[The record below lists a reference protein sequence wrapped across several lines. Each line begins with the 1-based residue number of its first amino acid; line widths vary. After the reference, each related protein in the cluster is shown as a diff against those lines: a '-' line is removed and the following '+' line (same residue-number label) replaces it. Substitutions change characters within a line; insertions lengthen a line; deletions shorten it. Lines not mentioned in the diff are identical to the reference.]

1 MNKKSDFVTN
11 LGLLSPLGKYVDFTD
26 KEQQVRYYVHTMLR
40 RMMKAIKLKGLP
52 ETIPERNVKLQ
63 LFCNGNIVITDKDLP
78 GLYSFTGGWGG
89 EPNAYYLPTQ
99 YIVANPYLKYNK
111 VLTIGEDCVMIK
123 NDSMYQGLL
132 PMFNRYATLLVEN
145 DITIKIA
152 EINSRLTSLIS
163 SDDDVAYNSAV
174 EYLKKVE
181 KGELGIIAE
190 SPFLNGIKTQPV
202 TSAGYS
208 NFITQLIEL
217 EQYWKASW
225 FNDIG
230 INANYNMKREAIGA
244 NESQMNSDSLLP
256 LIDDMFDC
264 WAEGF
269 NEVNEKYG
277 TNITVEFDSSW
288 ANRQEQEELELNAME
303 AEVEN
308 LECEDKQEEKK
319 ETEEVEEKEE
329 KEDDKEENSD

>member
-11 LGLLSPLGKYVDFTD
+11 LGLVSPLGKYVDFTD
-26 KEQQVRYYVHTMLR
+26 KEAQVKYYVHTMLR
-40 RMMKAIKLKGLP
+40 RMMKTIKINNLP

-63 LFCNGNIVITDKDLP
+63 LYCNGNVVITNEDLP
-78 GLYSFTGGWGG
+78 ALYSFTGGWGG
-89 EPNAYYLPTQ
+89 DPNPYYLPNQ
-99 YIVANPYLKYNK
+99 YIVDNPYLKYNK
-111 VLTIGEDCVMIK
+111 VLTIGDNCVMIK
-123 NDSMYQGLL
+123 NDSMYQGML

-181 KGELGIIAE
+181 KGEIGIIAE

-230 INANYNMKREAIGA
+230 INANYNMKREAINA

-256 LIDDMFDC
+256 LIDDIFDC
-264 WAEGF
+264 WTEGF
-269 NEVNEKYG
+269 NAVNNKYG

-288 ANRQEQEELELNAME
+288 ANRHELEKLSIDSME
-303 AEVEN
+303 AEVESMKD
-308 LECEDKQEEKK
+308 EDKQEKQK
-319 ETEEVEEKEE
+319 EAEEKEE
-329 KEDDKEENSD
+329 KEDDREKDSD